1 MRREKELE
9 MIFSE
14 EANKMWKKQEEI
26 WKREESARQQLM
38 EDVAKSWKHQMEER
52 TSAAR
57 LVVDHEMARMK
68 EIEEDI
74 RDLRQKIADKERLA
88 EQRRVAC
95 VEDLDSQVQEKQ
107 GRRMMQRA
115 ENDLMRE
122 RSLEIEEE
130 KRLA

>member
-1 MRREKELE
+1 

-14 EANKMWKKQEEI
+14 EANKMWKKQEEV
-26 WKREESARQQLM
+26 WRREESARQQLM

-74 RDLRQKIADKERLA
+74 RDLRQKIADKEQSYDEHIQKVTKAFVGLSYF
-88 EQRRVAC
+88 
-95 VEDLDSQVQEKQ
+95 LLLPFI
-107 GRRMMQRA
+107 
-115 ENDLMRE
+115 NL
-122 RSLEIEEE
+122 II
-130 KRLA
+130 